1 MRWCTV
7 KAMTKLIVMRSTNMP
22 AKVDPVR
29 PCTAHSTGRLC
40 ERRHMSER
48 MVSWRTVSG
57 MEVISAMGA

>member
-1 MRWCTV
+1 
-7 KAMTKLIVMRSTNMP
+7 MTKLMVMRRMSMP
-22 AKVDPVR
+22 TKVEPVR